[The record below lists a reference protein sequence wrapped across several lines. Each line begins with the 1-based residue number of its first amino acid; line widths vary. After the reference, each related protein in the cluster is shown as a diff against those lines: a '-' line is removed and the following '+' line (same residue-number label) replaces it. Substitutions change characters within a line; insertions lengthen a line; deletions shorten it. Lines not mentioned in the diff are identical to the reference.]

1 MYGFSWKHKLD
12 VCRNNES
19 LWPGF
24 LWPALPLKRMM
35 DLLSLLSVYCT
46 QSYETWPL
54 MSWIVRTCPNIHHLR
69 NILMCS
75 LCLAFFFFFFCFI
88 LSHFVST
95 VFEKSYRHFL
105 HGCWA
110 VSMAMGVSSLA
121 SEIYPWRRRRRG
133 RRWWKVFWLQMNLVV
148 FLWFHIFCVLLFS
161 SMVLL
166 KHTSIRGFVFVYWVH
181 VPSTGLLI

>member
-75 LCLAFFFFFFCFI
+75 LCLAFFFFFLLYFKPLCIYSVWEKLQTFPPRLLSCFHGDGSLKFSI
-88 LSHFVST
+88 WNLSLKK
-95 VFEKSYRHFL
+95 EKEKEGEEVVKSF
-105 HGCWA
+105 
-110 VSMAMGVSSLA
+110 LA
-121 SEIYPWRRRRRG
+121 SDESGCFSLISYFLCP
-133 RRWWKVFWLQMNLVV
+133 VV
-148 FLWFHIFCVLLFS
+148 FFYGPPETHLH
-161 SMVLL
+161 
-166 KHTSIRGFVFVYWVH
+166 
-181 VPSTGLLI
+181 